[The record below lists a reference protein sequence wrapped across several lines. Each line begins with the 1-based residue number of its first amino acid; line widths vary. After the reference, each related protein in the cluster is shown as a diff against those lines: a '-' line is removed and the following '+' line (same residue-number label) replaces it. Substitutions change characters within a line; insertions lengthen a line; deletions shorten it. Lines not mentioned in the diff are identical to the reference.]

1 MTMAKKILFTLVIA
15 LFGITILAVSMVT
28 LAIIVTYPKLP
39 PLTALTDYKPKIPL
53 RIFSEDNVLIG
64 EFGEEKRA
72 FMPINK
78 TPPLMIKA
86 LLAAEDER
94 FYQHGGIDYIG
105 VIRAIAGNLISGRSQ
120 SGASTITMQ
129 VAKNFYLSNEK
140 TYTRK
145 FNEALLSFKIEHNL
159 SKDQI
164 LELYLNQIYLGQRA
178 YGFASAAQIYFG
190 KELKDLNIAE
200 FAMLAGLPK
209 APSAYNPIV
218 NPKRAT
224 LRQKYVLRRMA
235 ELGFINEQEY
245 NTALETKLTYK
256 RSTEQ
261 FPVHAEYVAEMVRQM
276 MVKKYQE
283 AAYTQGFKVY
293 TTINSQLQKDAYTA
307 LRDGILSYDVRHGYK
322 GPEGFID
329 TTILS
334 GQQEEQLDEAL
345 SNIKDADDLRPAIV
359 LSSNSNLVSAY
370 LSGGEIINIQGDGL
384 RFARNALSEKNPP
397 ATRIR
402 PGAIIRVTA
411 TEKGWLISQLPKVEG
426 ALIAMNPNNGA
437 IRALVGGFDFNNSSF
452 NHVTQAWR
460 QPGSTFKPFIY
471 SAGLERGITP
481 ATMIN
486 DAPLVIEMNGQRWEP
501 KNYDGSFSGM
511 TSVRRALTFSKN
523 LVSVRILQAIGAD
536 YAQQHITRFGFEAKQ
551 HPAYLT
557 MALGAGSVTPLQ
569 MAEGYSVFA
578 NTGYRVRSYFIDRI
592 EDARG
597 KVLAKTQPE
606 VAGKNAPRT
615 LDARNAFIM
624 TSLMEDVIR
633 MGTATKA
640 KALGRSDLAGKTGTT
655 NDAFD
660 AWFAGFQ
667 PNLVAVSWIG
677 FDQPKSLGARETG
690 GAAALPIWVSF
701 MSKALNNVPESPWQV
716 PEGVVARTTE
726 TERGPVTEYFLQEF
740 QSTNPQLGLS
750 GSSDTDSAPI
760 EEIKDQLF

>member
-1 MTMAKKILFTLVIA
+1 MAKKLFFTVLIAILGLAFM
-15 LFGITILAVSMVT
+15 AVSIAA

-39 PLTALTDYKPKIPL
+39 SLNALTDYKPKIPL

-72 FMPINK
+72 FTPINQV
-78 TPPLMIKA
+78 PPLMIKA

-105 VIRAIAGNLISGRSQ
+105 VLRAIGGNLISGRSQ

-140 TYTRK
+140 TYSRK

-178 YGFASAAQIYFG
+178 YGFSSAAQIYFG
-190 KELKDLNIAE
+190 KELKDLSIAE
-200 FAMLAGLPK
+200 YAMLAGLPK

-224 LRQKYVLRRMA
+224 LRQKYVLRRMT
-235 ELGFINEQEY
+235 ELSFINEAEY
-245 NTALETKLTYK
+245 KAALEANLTYK
-256 RSTEQ
+256 RSNQ
-261 FPVHAEYVAEMVRQM
+261 QYPIHAEYVAEMVRQM
-276 MVKKYQE
+276 MVKKYQD
-283 AAYTQGFKVY
+283 ATYTQGFKVY
-293 TTINSQLQKDAYTA
+293 TTINSQAQQDAYTA
-307 LRDGILSYDVRHGYK
+307 LRSGILNYDSRHGYN

-329 TTILS
+329 AALLNA
-334 GQQEEQLDEAL
+334 QQEEPLDEAL
-345 SNIKDADDLRPAIV
+345 SNIKEADDLRPAIV
-359 LSSNSNLVSAY
+359 LSSNTNLVTAY
-370 LSGGEIINIQGDGL
+370 LHGGEKINIQGDGL
-384 RFARNALSEKNPP
+384 RFARGSLSEKNPP
-397 ATRIR
+397 AIRIR
-402 PGAIIRVTA
+402 PGAIIRVIA
-411 TEKGWLISQLPKVEG
+411 TEKGWVISQVPKVEG
-426 ALIAMNPNNGA
+426 AIVAMDPNNGA
-437 IRALVGGFDFNNSSF
+437 IRALVGGFDFNNSNF

-460 QPGSTFKPFIY
+460 QPGSTFKPFVY

-536 YAQQHITRFGFEAKQ
+536 YAQKHITRFGFDTKQ

-578 NTGYRVRSYFIDRI
+578 NTGYRVRSYYVDRI
-592 EDARG
+592 EDSRG
-597 KVLAKTQPE
+597 KVVAKTQPE
-606 VAGKNAPRT
+606 IAGKNAPRT

-624 TSLMEDVIR
+624 TSMMGDVIR

-640 KALGRSDLAGKTGTT
+640 KALGRNDLAGKTGTT

-660 AWFAGFQ
+660 AWFAGFH
-667 PNLVAVSWIG
+667 PNLVAVTWIG

-690 GAAALPIWVSF
+690 GAAALPIWVNF
-701 MSKALNNVPESPWQV
+701 MNKALNNMPESPWEV
-716 PEGVVARTTE
+716 PEGVIAKTTE
-726 TERGPVTEYFLQEF
+726 TERGPITEYFYQEF

-750 GSSDTDSAPI
+750 GGGDSDAAPI
-760 EEIKDQLF
+760 EEIKEQLF